1 MSEKIT
7 IRKGTHAPFR
17 FPQLLIQ
24 PRILKYRFMF
34 TDSCLYEIDELDQPD
49 VNKLFGIGYF
59 PGHKIHSVRV
69 GWRYDL
75 HPNSVI
81 ELMAYWRMY
90 GRFQFKILGYVPL
103 NEWINMEILQGEG
116 NHIINV
122 QGMTPAIVSIP
133 PQPVGYLL
141 RPYFGGNQTAPH
153 DMTIHMERL

>member
-1 MSEKIT
+1 MSGKIT

-34 TDSCLYEIDELDQPD
+34 TDSCRYDIGENDQAD

-59 PGHKIHSVRV
+59 PSHKITSVRV
-69 GWRYDL
+69 GWRWDIQAGK
-75 HPNSVI
+75 I
-81 ELMAYWRMY
+81 ELLAYYRWTY
-90 GRFQFKILGYVPL
+90 GMQFKPIGHVDT
-103 NEWINMEILQGEG
+103 NQWINMEIIQTWEY
-116 NHIINV
+116 HEINIQDMPKTTV
-122 QGMTPAIVSIP
+122 FIEPS
-133 PQPVGYLL
+133 PVGYLL

>member
-34 TDSCLYEIDELDQPD
+34 TDSCRYDIGENDQAD
-49 VNKLFGIGYF
+49 VNKLFGIAYF
-59 PGHKIHSVRV
+59 PSHKITSVRV
-69 GWRYDL
+69 GWRWVNEIGNGL
-75 HPNSVI
+75 I
-81 ELMAYWRMY
+81 LMAYGRMN
-90 GRFQFKILGYVPL
+90 GRFQFKPLGYAPL
-103 NEWINMEILQGEG
+103 NQWINMEIMQGEG
-116 NHIINV
+116 NHIINI
-122 QGMTPAIVSIP
+122 QGMDPAIIAIP